1 MQFVG
6 VTSTNINASP
16 CIAIKQSVIPYKNQ
30 YCAGATPAS
39 FPLTTKT
46 ARFTFVSGKIFSTR
60 ELFSLTDLST
70 ISPRIVLDFLCIF
83 YCAINYDESVFLPPD
98 VGQILNRRDASRRQQ
113 LLIIPDTFRL
123 IQHFL
128 LCGSGPDR
136 TFI

>member
-60 ELFSLTDLST
+60 ELLFLTCQQQFPLELFLT
-70 ISPRIVLDFLCIF
+70 FYAFFIVQLITMRVSFCPQTLDK
-83 YCAINYDESVFLPPD
+83 Y
-98 VGQILNRRDASRRQQ
+98 
-113 LLIIPDTFRL
+113 
-123 IQHFL
+123 
-128 LCGSGPDR
+128 
-136 TFI
+136 